1 MKKQILGIVLVF
13 LCAATVSGSGDF
25 WKQKESEDW
34 SPDEIIQMLNKSP
47 WARGVEVSLGGIRFR
62 HGPGGFG
69 GGGSGGGPDGMGRF
83 PGGARGQ
90 RRPRRARP
98 PLKLI
103 IRWYSALPI
112 KQALTKAKSG
122 PEATALP
129 PEFLKHDDSHFVVG
143 VSGFPAR
150 MFRFR
155 SDRPRGGSEHLLS
168 ESLLKV
174 RDQAPI
180 SARLIKI
187 SKDRALELDARTGQ
201 AGVELFVHFPRPE
214 EPAIDPE
221 NRDIEFVMKLGNLS
235 IKRKFKL
242 KDMIYKGQLEL

>member
-1 MKKQILGIVLVF
+1 MRSSKCSTSLRGLVA
-13 LCAATVSGSGDF
+13 C
-25 WKQKESEDW
+25 
-34 SPDEIIQMLNKSP
+34 EI
-47 WARGVEVSLGGIRFR
+47 SLGGLRFSR
-62 HGPGGFG
+62 GRSGFG
-69 GGGSGGGPDGMGRF
+69 GGGSGGRPDGVGRL
-83 PGGARGQ
+83 PGGAGG
-90 RRPRRARP
+90 RPRRAPRP

-122 PEATALP
+122 PTETVTP
-129 PEFLKHDDSHFVVG
+129 PEFLEHDDSHFVVG

-150 MFRFR
+150 MFRYR
-155 SDRPRGGSEHLLS
+155 SDRRGVSERLRS

-180 SARLIKI
+180 QAHEIKI

-214 EPAIDPE
+214 EPAIDLE